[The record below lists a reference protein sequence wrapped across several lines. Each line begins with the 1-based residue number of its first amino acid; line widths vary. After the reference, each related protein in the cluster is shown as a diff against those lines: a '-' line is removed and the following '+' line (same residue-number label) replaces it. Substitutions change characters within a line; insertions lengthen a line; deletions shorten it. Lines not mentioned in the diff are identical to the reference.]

1 MTLASIR
8 WKPWHLYVSRLEIKK
23 WILLL
28 LKVHF
33 LDSRKEMKW
42 RFIILESWDESSS
55 KHPESRFLTSQ
66 WTPSWFK
73 LCSGQDGHTSTKRGG
88 FCTRTFCL
96 VRYPEDRNLFKRTF
110 PKKESMGSPEQLAF
124 DIHFL
129 ISFFLSFFLSVC
141 LSVFLSFFLSFFLVQ
156 MFQRINHGRSQSS
169 IK

>member
-110 PKKESMGSPEQLAF
+110 PKKESIGSPVDAMYEQLAF
-124 DIHFL
+124 DINFS
-129 ISFFLSFFLSVC
+129 ISFFLSFFLSFF
-141 LSVFLSFFLSFFLVQ
+141 STSFNESTTVAV
-156 MFQRINHGRSQSS
+156 RHQSS
-169 IK
+169 NLW